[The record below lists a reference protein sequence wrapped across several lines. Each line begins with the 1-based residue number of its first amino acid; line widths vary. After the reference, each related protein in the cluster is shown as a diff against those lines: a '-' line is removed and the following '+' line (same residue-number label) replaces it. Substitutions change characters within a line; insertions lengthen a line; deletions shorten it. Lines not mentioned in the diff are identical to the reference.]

1 MTAQFLL
8 VDTCAYL
15 RLASHV
21 HPNFWGGHPQYELR
35 SIAETDPEFSGKRL
49 RSKKVWPNRDPHPA
63 LRKKW
68 QLKVT
73 RPQLNEIIASE
84 PQVLEF
90 AEAALEEQI
99 AHRRKFDG
107 AGEAI
112 EFLSPTDLRLL
123 STAYYFG
130 HGVLTDD
137 YALKLAAR
145 EFDLAVVTSLQ
156 MLKYLFD
163 LKFVDSAKVDNIM
176 QQWHAGDDL
185 PHLGWVS
192 EFKDFFKRA
201 APKLLAAAAK

>member
-21 HPNFWGGHPQYELR
+21 HPNFWGGHAKYELR

-73 RPQLNEIIASE
+73 RPQLNDIIASE

-99 AHRRKFDG
+99 AHRRKFDDD
-107 AGEAI
+107 GEAV
-112 EFLSPTDLRLL
+112 EFLSPIDLRILA
-123 STAYYFG
+123 TAYYFG

-137 YALKLAAR
+137 LALKLAAR

-156 MLKYLFD
+156 MLRYFFD
-163 LKFVDSAKVDNIM
+163 LKFVDASKVDNIM
-176 QQWHAGDDL
+176 QQWHAGGDL
-185 PHLGWVS
+185 PHAGWAS

-201 APKLLAAAAK
+201 APKLLA